1 MAVGFDRS
9 KIQSMVI
16 FNEISAIYPI
26 GGDIE
31 CRFYIDSDVICTEDK
46 IGLYKVGWNDKKDFL
61 VLKDTNISETDEFG
75 EKKLIFPGKEL
86 PKEISDQQYQFCYF
100 HLLNDI
106 FQLCGTST
114 PFKFY
119 TYNNENLQ
127 SIGNNHNPTAPDF
140 SDNSKRDKA
149 LNQTIPKRRYD
160 TIPNEVN
167 ENLNNGF
174 KNESQNNTKSIDY
187 QLAAKERELVE
198 LKNRFAQQDRI
209 KELQIESLN
218 AAIKLAQEK
227 YASVENELK
236 LKLES
241 DKGIEHMQNDLM
253 DTIKLTEAKNSSL
266 EEQLL
271 MRDEDVIA
279 MKKKVTEV
287 IINYV

>member
-16 FNEISAIYPI
+16 FNEISSIYPI

-31 CRFYIDSDVICTEDK
+31 CRFYIDADFVCTEDK

-61 VLKDTNISETDEFG
+61 VLKDINICETDEFG
-75 EKKLIFPGKEL
+75 EKKLIFSGKEL

-100 HLLNDI
+100 HLLDNI

-127 SIGNNHNPTAPDF
+127 PIGDNHNPTAPDF
-140 SDNSKRDKA
+140 GDKA

-160 TIPNEVN
+160 TIPNELN
-167 ENLNNGF
+167 EILNNGF
-174 KNESQNNTKSIDY
+174 KNESQNNSKSIDY
-187 QLAAKERELVE
+187 ELAAKERELAE
-198 LKNRFAQQDRI
+198 LKNRFAKQNRI
-209 KELQIESLN
+209 NELQIQSLN
-218 AAIKLAQEK
+218 ASIKLAEEK
-227 YASVENELK
+227 YASIQNELK

-241 DKGIEHMQNDLM
+241 DKGIEQLQNDLM

-271 MRDEDVIA
+271 MRDEDTIA
-279 MKKKVTEV
+279 MRKKVTQV
-287 IINYV
+287 VINYV

>member
-1 MAVGFDRS
+1 MAVGFDRT

-31 CRFYIDSDVICTEDK
+31 CRFYIDADFISTEDK
-46 IGLYKVGWNDKKDFL
+46 IGLYKVGWSDKKDFL
-61 VLKDTNISETDEFG
+61 MIKDINISETDEFG

-100 HLLNDI
+100 HLFDGI

-127 SIGNNHNPTAPDF
+127 PIGNNHNPTAPDF

-160 TIPNEVN
+160 TIPKEVN
-167 ENLNNGF
+167 ENLNNDF
-174 KNESQNNTKSIDY
+174 KNESQNNSKSIDY
-187 QLAAKERELVE
+187 ELAAKERELAE
-198 LKNRFAQQDRI
+198 LKNKFVKQNRI
-209 KELQIESLN
+209 NELQIESLN

-227 YASVENELK
+227 YDSIENELK
-236 LKLES
+236 LRVQS
-241 DKGIEHMQNDLM
+241 DRGTQQMQNDLM

-271 MRDEDVIA
+271 MRDKDLAA
-279 MKKKVTEV
+279 MRKKVTQV
-287 IINYV
+287 VINYV